1 MQMVLHVHKN
11 LCTVLNENTIE
22 NHLLATYPHRPLCF
36 KKKKT
41 TTTAFLIC
49 NRVDLN
55 PYSHDI
61 AFDPQ
66 SFRALSF
73 KFQVCLMDLCQSDIQ
88 VLYGLQIDNGTQQ
101 FVNSSCT

>member
-1 MQMVLHVHKN
+1 MRTQLR
-11 LCTVLNENTIE
+11 T
-22 NHLLATYPHRPLCF
+22 TYWPLTHTDHYAL
-36 KKKKT
+36 KKKT